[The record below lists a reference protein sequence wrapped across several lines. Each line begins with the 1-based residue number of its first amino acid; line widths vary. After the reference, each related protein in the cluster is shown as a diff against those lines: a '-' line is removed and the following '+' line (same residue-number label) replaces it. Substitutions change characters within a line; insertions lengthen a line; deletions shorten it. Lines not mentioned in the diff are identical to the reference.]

1 MITVGKINEAIEELK
16 YIAKYN
22 GKKLS
27 EESLKKLEMFKC
39 SNEKE
44 IEIVNLP
51 VHHVWAFLPVKNPH
65 KIWALDFPKRYQTL
79 K

>member
-1 MITVGKINEAIEELK
+1 VRRIIPESVRWMITAGKINEAIEELK

-27 EESLKKLEMFKC
+27 EETLKKLETFKS

-51 VHHVWAFLPVKNPH
+51 LHHVWAFLP
-65 KIWALDFPKRYQTL
+65 IRY
-79 K
+79 

>member
-1 MITVGKINEAIEELK
+1 LTFVRRVIPESVRWMIAAGKIDEAVEELK

-27 EESLKKLEMFKC
+27 EESLRKLETFKC

-51 VHHVWAFLPVKNPH
+51 LHHVWAFLP
-65 KIWALDFPKRYQTL
+65 IRY
-79 K
+79 